1 MDIITKAMACFSDE
15 NVSCFSVLCFGD
27 VFEAFDSFGGL
38 WQRKLYSTC
47 KESYRLSMKGGASTS
62 LRAAW
67 RSTASGLVSG
77 DDARSTLFAERADTF
92 RFQNGATV
100 RDVRRALDRGCG
112 DGHDRGDF
120 DVVDGYYYPGVHD
133 YGDYDEGEK
142 IAFSVADADADLL
155 FIWI

>member
-15 NVSCFSVLCFGD
+15 N
-27 VFEAFDSFGGL
+27 
-38 WQRKLYSTC
+38 LYSTC
-47 KESYRLSMKGGASTS
+47 KESYRLSMKGAVDVPPGSVEEYCVGPCLKET
-62 LRAAW
+62 
-67 RSTASGLVSG
+67 TLVLHCLQN
-77 DDARSTLFAERADTF
+77 ALDTF

-142 IAFSVADADADLL
+142 IAFSVWLMLMQICL